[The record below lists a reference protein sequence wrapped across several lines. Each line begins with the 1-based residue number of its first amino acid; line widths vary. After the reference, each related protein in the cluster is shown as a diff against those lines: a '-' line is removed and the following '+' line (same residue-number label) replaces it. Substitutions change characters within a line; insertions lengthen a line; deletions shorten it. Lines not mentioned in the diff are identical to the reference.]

1 MSTQTAAAAATET
14 DAPIKLI
21 SDLVDGVCEVSLNRP
36 DRLNAITPELMRA
49 IADTHETLAGMAGL
63 RAVVLKGSG
72 RAFCSGLDKSGF
84 QRMKTEGRGSLG
96 MDIMNRTHGPANMAQ
111 NCCWGW
117 RELGVP
123 VIAAVHGFALG
134 GGFQIALGPDIRIA
148 APGTKFSVMELKW
161 GLVPDM
167 GGMAVMRTLARGDVI
182 RKLTYT
188 AEIFE
193 TDKALEYGFV
203 TEIAEDPL
211 ARARELAREIASKS
225 PTAMR
230 AAKELLNISDDE
242 AGALPA
248 LLAESRL
255 QKDLIGKPHNI
266 EAVNAGV
273 EGRPAVYE

>member
-14 DAPIKLI
+14 DAPIMLI

-123 VIAAVHGFALG
+123 VIAANMDSTGTFEMAMALA
-134 GGFQIALGPDIRIA
+134 QSKCVTALH
-148 APGTKFSVMELKW
+148 KH
-161 GLVPDM
+161 
-167 GGMAVMRTLARGDVI
+167 
-182 RKLTYT
+182 YT
-188 AEIFE
+188 
-193 TDKALEYGFV
+193 T
-203 TEIAEDPL
+203 
-211 ARARELAREIASKS
+211 
-225 PTAMR
+225 TAT
-230 AAKELLNISDDE
+230 
-242 AGALPA
+242 
-248 LLAESRL
+248 
-255 QKDLIGKPHNI
+255 
-266 EAVNAGV
+266 
-273 EGRPAVYE
+273 PAV